1 MVNGASTPDIDVAKV
16 ALNNAKNAYAVA
28 ADQQKV
34 AVTNALSTML
44 NSGLVA
50 LPTTN
55 GASTSD
61 TPVISGT
68 YADTDQ
74 GTYTI
79 TSYETG
85 NGGYFSFSGLE
96 NGTGPV
102 STVAVPLGTRGL
114 YIQFP
119 SNTISNAN
127 TMWTVSIP
135 NTQSPAYLSNYNA
148 YQSALENQSQA
159 VAGAQAAI
167 DTAQAALDQKLA
179 GARSEDL
186 DIAKAQVESTQGA
199 LQIAQGAYD
208 NTLITAPAD
217 GTITNVTITA
227 GQVALPNTPAIELLS
242 K

>member
-1 MVNGASTPDIDVAKV
+1 
-16 ALNNAKNAYAVA
+16 
-28 ADQQKV
+28 
-34 AVTNALSTML
+34 
-44 NSGLVA
+44 
-50 LPTTN
+50 
-55 GASTSD
+55 
-61 TPVISGT
+61 
-68 YADTDQ
+68 
-74 GTYTI
+74 
-79 TSYETG
+79 
-85 NGGYFSFSGLE
+85 
-96 NGTGPV
+96 
-102 STVAVPLGTRGL
+102 
-114 YIQFP
+114 
-119 SNTISNAN
+119 
-127 TMWTVSIP
+127 MWTVSIP